1 MNLSE
6 LTPEEL
12 LEVWDRETIFLSSV
26 TAMLEHPAYSE
37 LVRRGS
43 GSMPALIAGLRR
55 EPHVGYYQALTA
67 ITGEDVAY
75 GETTVQGAADRWLE
89 WADARGL

>member
-1 MNLSE
+1 MNLSD
-6 LTPEEL
+6 LTCEQL
-12 LEVWDRETIFLSSV
+12 IALWNRETMFLSSV
-26 TAMLEHPAYSE
+26 TAILEHPAYAE
-37 LVRRGS
+37 LVRRGDAS
-43 GSMPALIAGLRR
+43 IPALIEGLRT

-89 WADARGL
+89 WAGKRGL